1 MYVSVVSS
9 QKSKFGGECYHP
21 LKTTLCLDLGITFL
35 ILMHSFGEE
44 APDMYVLTRGMSHY
58 GLAIHLKKVLQGKRR
73 RIMKTQIFH
82 HAKI

>member
-1 MYVSVVSS
+1 
-9 QKSKFGGECYHP
+9 
-21 LKTTLCLDLGITFL
+21 
-35 ILMHSFGEE
+35 MHSFGEE